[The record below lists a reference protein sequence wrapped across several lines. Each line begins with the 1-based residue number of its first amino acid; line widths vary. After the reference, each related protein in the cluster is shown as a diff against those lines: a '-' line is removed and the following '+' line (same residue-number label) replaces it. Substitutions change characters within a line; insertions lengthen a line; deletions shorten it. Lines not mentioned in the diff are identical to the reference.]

1 MEILTGCEVFSVH
14 SVQREMSRAYY
25 YTFLLQI
32 QYFGWMGPMAMAGL
46 ILADQSARLAMP
58 IV

>member
-1 MEILTGCEVFSVH
+1 MGILTGCEMFSVH
-14 SVQREMSRAYY
+14 SVQRDMSRVYY

-46 ILADQSARLAMP
+46 ILADQSARLVIP